1 MDKDKKQVDGKKG
14 TLSVTVNRT
23 QIGTVKEDSE
33 EREQIEVSR
42 FITEPAYVT
51 FACGATKNMGN
62 YESLRIE
69 VRVTLPCYVEEID
82 EIYLKAK
89 GWVDNRLDKELSE
102 LAGKTKA
109 I

>member
-1 MDKDKKQVDGKKG
+1 MNKDQEQIEGKKG

-33 EREQIEVSR
+33 KREQIEVSR
-42 FITEPAYVT
+42 FITDPAYIT

-69 VRVTLPCYVEEID
+69 VRVSLPCYIEEVD
-82 EIYLKAK
+82 EMYLEAK
-89 GWVDNRLDKELSE
+89 SWVDDRLEKELSE
-102 LAGKTKA
+102 LADKTRA

>member
-1 MDKDKKQVDGKKG
+1 MKKDQEQIEGKKG
-14 TLSVTVNRT
+14 TLSVTVNKT

-33 EREQIEVSR
+33 EREQIEISR
-42 FITEPAYVT
+42 FITDPAFVT
-51 FACGATKNMGN
+51 FACGTTKNMGN

-82 EIYLKAK
+82 RIYLKAK
-89 GWVDNRLDKELSE
+89 QWVDDRLDAELRE

-109 I
+109 L

>member
-1 MDKDKKQVDGKKG
+1 MKDNKDQIEGKSG
-14 TLSVTVNRT
+14 TLSITVMRT

-42 FITEPAYVT
+42 FVTDPAYIT

-69 VRVTLPCYVEEID
+69 VRVTLPCYIEEID
-82 EIYLKAK
+82 EMYLKAK
-89 GWVDNRLDKELSE
+89 EWVDNRLDKELSE

-109 I
+109 V